1 MVLEEKKMC
10 AHEQQYNTNGKVMYM
25 TLSSNCVPCYLKL
38 YTQMYAKN
46 NIQIHQ
52 MKIFDKTIWKRGATR
67 LHKVRQCFDLNPNCE
82 KLGIDCESK
91 IHSLKCSKEIPVN
104 FIKSKKKVRFSSYI
118 CFPKYKG
125 EGELNYKQSIA
136 NKKKCI
142 QRSFRKTCNYLNFE
156 GYCPQCDI
164 SFNHKDEYAYH
175 LDKHIRKVDSWGN
188 FTP

>member
-25 TLSSNCVPCYLKL
+25 ALSSNCVPCFLEL

-52 MKIFDKTIWKRGATR
+52 MKLFDKTIWKRGATR
-67 LHKVRQCFDLNPNCE
+67 LHKVRQCFDLNPYCE

-91 IHSLKCSKEIPVN
+91 IHSLKSSKEIPVN
-104 FIKSKKKVRFSSYI
+104 FVKSKKKVRFNSYI

-125 EGELNYKQSIA
+125 EGQSIYKQKIA
-136 NKKKCI
+136 YKKFCI
-142 QRSFRKTCNYLNFE
+142 QRSFRRTCNYLNFE

-164 SFNHKDEYAYH
+164 SFYHKNEYENHE
-175 LDKHIRKVDSWGN
+175 HIGKVEWGEI
-188 FTP
+188 